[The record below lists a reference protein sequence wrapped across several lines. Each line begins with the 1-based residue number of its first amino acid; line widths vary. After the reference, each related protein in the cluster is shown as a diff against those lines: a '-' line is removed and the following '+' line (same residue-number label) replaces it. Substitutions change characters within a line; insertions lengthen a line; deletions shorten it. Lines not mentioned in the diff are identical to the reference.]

1 MKTIVSSLLSFF
13 LFAIVPLRAQRPP
26 EGLQRVIEISGGEGG
41 EGFSGQNINGL
52 AVGWSLKRDY
62 HNVTISARLANG
74 GGIDGYAG
82 GTAYLTRM
90 IGPHSKS
97 IHEVAKKEF
106 ELPGNYNGMFTLFTN
121 LDLAAGEYWLV
132 FEDPDNGRKTYANWV
147 VAAPFTLRTTKG
159 THYLGTTASTYPTEA
174 PVYMPATLVH
184 EVNRNF
190 GYQFEVIG
198 EPVPLLKDEDPS
210 RATLR

>member
-1 MKTIVSSLLSFF
+1 MSMKTAVWSLLSLL
-13 LFAIVPLRAQRPP
+13 LFTTVPLRAQRPP
-26 EGLQRVIEISGGEGG
+26 EGLQRAIELRGE
-41 EGFSGQNINGL
+41 EGVGGQNINGL
-52 AVGWSLKRDY
+52 AVGFSLNRDY
-62 HNVTISARLANG
+62 HNVTVAARLANA
-74 GGIDGYAG
+74 GGIEGYAG

-90 IGPHSKS
+90 IGLHSRS

-106 ELPGNYNGMFTLFTN
+106 ELSQDYNGMFTLFTN

-132 FEDPDNGRKTYANWV
+132 FEDPDNGRKTFANWLA
-147 VAAPFTLRTTKG
+147 AAPFVVRTTKG
-159 THYLGTTASTYPTEA
+159 THYLGTTESTFPTEA
-174 PVYMPATLVH
+174 PTYMPATLVH

-210 RATLR
+210 RVTLR